1 MKLSKQYI
9 ALEQNEFVSGDYKIV
24 PIRYEDRM
32 LIMKWRNE
40 QIYHLRQAKPLTEE
54 DQNNYFNGV
63 VSRLFEQD
71 QPGQLLFSY
80 LYKEECIGYGGLV
93 HINWIDRN
101 AEISFIIN
109 TQLEKHEFQK
119 HWGIYLGLIEQ
130 VGFGQLNL
138 HKLFTYAFDLRP
150 HLYEALEANGY
161 TCEAKLKEHCLVD
174 NVYKSVVIHSK
185 FKTALTVRRALSS
198 DVKLTYEWAQ
208 DHATR
213 ENSFS
218 KDTITLESHT
228 RWFLA
233 KVNDPRFNYY
243 ICEASNVP
251 AGIVRF
257 DPAEEGYVIGITI
270 APAFRGKGLAE
281 KFIKIACEAFFGNV
295 KGAVVYAYIK
305 LNNAASIRS
314 FEKAGF
320 EYHSAVSINGI
331 ESIKYQLIN
340 DEK

>member
-109 TQLEKHEFQK
+109 TQVDTPML
-119 HWGIYLGLIEQ
+119 
-130 VGFGQLNL
+130 
-138 HKLFTYAFDLRP
+138 
-150 HLYEALEANGY
+150 
-161 TCEAKLKEHCLVD
+161 LKFVL
-174 NVYKSVVIHSK
+174 
-185 FKTALTVRRALSS
+185 L
-198 DVKLTYEWAQ
+198 
-208 DHATR
+208 
-213 ENSFS
+213 
-218 KDTITLESHT
+218 
-228 RWFLA
+228 
-233 KVNDPRFNYY
+233 
-243 ICEASNVP
+243 
-251 AGIVRF
+251 
-257 DPAEEGYVIGITI
+257 
-270 APAFRGKGLAE
+270 
-281 KFIKIACEAFFGNV
+281 
-295 KGAVVYAYIK
+295 
-305 LNNAASIRS
+305 
-314 FEKAGF
+314 
-320 EYHSAVSINGI
+320 
-331 ESIKYQLIN
+331 
-340 DEK
+340 